1 MEGSTVTIKQLSVFI
16 ENTKGSLAQITRILG
31 ENHVDIRA
39 LSLADTSKF
48 GILRLIVDDPRTAE
62 QSLKKAGLTV
72 TLTDVLAVAI
82 QDQPGG
88 LTAAVTAL
96 GDQVN
101 IEYMYAFVSR
111 KEGVANVIL
120 RVDDNARAE
129 QLLLANGVAVLAE
142 NQVYATGD

>member
-1 MEGSTVTIKQLSVFI
+1 VTIKQLSVFI

>member
-1 MEGSTVTIKQLSVFI
+1 MTIKQLSVFI